1 MASNALNTSGERQLQ
16 FSASSIRSLTKSY
29 HEKLIQKLPSPLSA
43 KVFGGLYTKKTRSTL
58 CSTDVSDHWADFDS
72 PYIRREKL
80 LFKIQLADQ
89 LKAELLAKLKL
100 EQKKK
105 EKVEERKSRLKQRKE
120 KLDARVRKTSQL
132 SEEEKELQSQLRLK
146 TNEIKHLRNKILD
159 EQKQSI
165 SITQQRQTKMCTFIM
180 SKSTKSYLKPTLSI
194 MSVPSDLFQRKPLTD
209 ILRRSHSVSN
219 SLKKQVKRGKKLLVT
234 GRKVS
239 ITDPLV
245 RVNVSAP
252 NVKSENFEHESDK
265 LDLGLPAATYNSN
278 KAKKKKATSRF

>member
-1 MASNALNTSGERQLQ
+1 
-16 FSASSIRSLTKSY
+16 
-29 HEKLIQKLPSPLSA
+29 
-43 KVFGGLYTKKTRSTL
+43 
-58 CSTDVSDHWADFDS
+58 
-72 PYIRREKL
+72 
-80 LFKIQLADQ
+80 
-89 LKAELLAKLKL
+89 
-100 EQKKK
+100 
-105 EKVEERKSRLKQRKE
+105 
-120 KLDARVRKTSQL
+120 
-132 SEEEKELQSQLRLK
+132 
-146 TNEIKHLRNKILD
+146 
-159 EQKQSI
+159 
-165 SITQQRQTKMCTFIM
+165 
-180 SKSTKSYLKPTLSI
+180 
-194 MSVPSDLFQRKPLTD
+194 LTD